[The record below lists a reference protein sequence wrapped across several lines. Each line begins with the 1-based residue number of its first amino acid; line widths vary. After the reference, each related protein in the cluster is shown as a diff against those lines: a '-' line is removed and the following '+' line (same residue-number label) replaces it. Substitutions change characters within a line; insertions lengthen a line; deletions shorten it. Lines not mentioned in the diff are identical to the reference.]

1 MNLVKFSRIKK
12 AGETMATW
20 LAIIFIVA
28 ALILGLIGGFL
39 LARKY
44 MMDYLKKN
52 PPINEEM
59 LRMMMMQIGSK
70 PSQKK
75 INQMMTMMNKNMDQ
89 NMKSAKKRNSQLIE
103 AIFQIWKWPLFII
116 KLIKTNMFIK
126 IKVNK
131 MTNRL
136 RNAIIHFV

>member
-59 LRMMMMQIGSK
+59 LRMMMMQMGQK

-89 NMKSAKKRNSQLIE
+89 NMKSAKSKFAIDR

-116 KLIKTNMFIK
+116 KLIRINMFIK

>member
-59 LRMMMMQIGSK
+59 LRMMMMQMGQK

-89 NMKSAKKRNSQLIE
+89 NMKSAKKVNSQLIE

-116 KLIKTNMFIK
+116 KLIRINMFIK